1 MLFLVKFNAMRT
13 VCSVLLCL
21 FTLQISAQKNATKWY
36 KGNTHA
42 HSLWS
47 DGDDFPEMIMH
58 YYKTRGYDF
67 IALSDHNTFAE
78 GEKWAVLPKNPF
90 RQNRFK
96 EYLEKYGEKWV
107 NYKKDDSG
115 RISVQLKTLEEYR
128 PLFEEKNKFLIIKAE
143 EITDQY
149 KGKPIHIGAINV
161 KEVVKPSHGNSVTE
175 VMQNNLDQVYAQRK
189 STGQLM
195 FAHINHPNFGWAIKL
210 EDMIPL
216 KGERFFE
223 VYNGHPHVHNYG
235 DSTTM
240 GMDEL
245 WDNLLIHYI
254 NDGKPL
260 LYGLATDDSHHY
272 LESRVGLSN
281 PGRGWIMVKATA
293 LSPDAIITAMEKGD
307 FYGTTGVTLKHLE
320 FKNQSLKVEVNAQP
334 GVDYT
339 IQFWGARLDA
349 STNRYKRI
357 ILKETKATSAA
368 YTLTK
373 NDLYV
378 RVKIISSRIQEN
390 PFQNGDL
397 ETAWTQPVTL
407 QKK

>member
-1 MLFLVKFNAMRT
+1 MRV
-13 VCSVLLCL
+13 VCSILLCL
-21 FTLQISAQKNATKWY
+21 FTVQISAQKNAGKWY
-36 KGNTHA
+36 KGNTHT

-67 IALSDHNTFAE
+67 VALSDHNTFAE
-78 GEKWAVLPKNPF
+78 GEKWAMLPKNPF

-96 EYLEKYGEKWV
+96 EYLAAYGEKWV

-128 PLFEEKNKFLIIKAE
+128 PLFEEKDKFLIIKAE

-161 KEVVKPSHGNSVTE
+161 KELVKPSHGNSVTE

-210 EDMIPL
+210 EDIIPL

-235 DSTTM
+235 DSTTI

-245 WDNLLIHYI
+245 WDNLLIHFI
-254 NDGKPL
+254 KDGKPL

-293 LSPDAIITAMEKGD
+293 LSPAAIITAMEKGD
-307 FYGTTGVTLKHLE
+307 FYGTTGVTLKDLG
-320 FKNQSLKVEVNAQP
+320 FKNKTLKLEVKAEP
-334 GVDYT
+334 GINYT

-349 STNRYKRI
+349 LTNTYKRL
-357 ILKETKATSAA
+357 ILKEIKATSAT

-373 NDLYV
+373 KDLYA
-378 RVKIISSRIQEN
+378 RAKIISSKEQEN
-390 PFQNGDL
+390 PFQNGDR

-407 QKK
+407 KTK